1 MIFLLGVCS
10 KSLFIFWI
18 ILKINMIKF
27 KKSGKSTDNMIN
39 VSVSVSISMIFLK
52 KISNKVILVLFKKQD
67 FHIFLIETTSV

>member
-1 MIFLLGVCS
+1 MTFLLGVWS

-27 KKSGKSTDNMIN
+27 KKFIKSTDNMIN
-39 VSVSVSISMIFLK
+39 VSVSVLISMIFFK